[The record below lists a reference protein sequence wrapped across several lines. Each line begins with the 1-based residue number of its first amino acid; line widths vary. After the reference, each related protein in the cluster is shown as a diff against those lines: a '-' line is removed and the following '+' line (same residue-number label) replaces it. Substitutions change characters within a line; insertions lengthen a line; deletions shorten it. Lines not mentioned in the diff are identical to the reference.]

1 MNKAAVVSFFNGLGD
16 TVLLLPILRY
26 LSEKY
31 THLLIFAN
39 SNSKPFLN
47 EFKNVYF
54 TNNDFEIQNFQFNSV
69 FTSYQWDYYDYNIT
83 FNPIQEWI
91 KDKFKPAS
99 TFNYDRI
106 QNSEMKEEYELNNMF
121 FKQFI
126 QSDIWAVPENINR
139 SLVIP
144 DSHVGLYSNI
154 LNQKKGIITMHTD
167 TDKQK
172 QWSWHS
178 WYTLISCLQENLPD
192 YQIIL
197 LGFPDTLLKLKGV
210 QVAPDLYS
218 CLEAIKV
225 SSFFVGVDSVFSHV
239 ADASNTNGVV
249 LFNAVNHKD
258 WKPSGKCLHYLI
270 SSEVYKLDISITEVL
285 NILCKYLDIAN
296 DPKDLL
302 TKMYS
307 KDYRLIERAPKDI
320 LQDLNLIRTI
330 IMDCPYI
337 YPYLD
342 IEIKRNKE
350 INQDVVSSFWYMLS
364 FVPEEC
370 RTDDLCLNA
379 LKQNGW
385 ALDFVN
391 DNLKQKREIVA
402 KALESQG
409 DALEFSIDKFKSDR
423 TLVKLAVQSNGMALR
438 YADMT
443 LRHDPEILSLAL
455 NENPFAIEF
464 APFEIR
470 HSPEWIDYC
479 VKRCPD
485 VNFLLNKI
493 NEDGI

>member
-54 TNNDFEIQNFQFNSV
+54 TNNNFEIENFQFNSV

-83 FNPIQEWI
+83 CNPIQEWI
-91 KDKFKPAS
+91 NEKFKPAS

-106 QNSEMKEEYELNNMF
+106 QNSELKEEYESNNMF

-126 QSDIWAVPENINR
+126 QSHIWPVPENINR
-139 SLVIP
+139 SPVIP

-154 LNQKKGIITMHTD
+154 LKQKKGIITMHTD

-178 WYTLISCLQENLPD
+178 WYTLINCLQENIPD

-197 LGFPDTLLKLKGV
+197 LGFPDTSLKLKGV

-249 LFNAVNHKD
+249 LFNVVNHKD
-258 WKPSGKCLHYLI
+258 WKPSGKCLQYLI
-270 SSEVYKLDISITEVL
+270 SSEVNRLDISITEVL
-285 NILCKYLDIAN
+285 NYLCKYLDIAN
-296 DPKDLL
+296 DAKGLL
-302 TKMYS
+302 AKMYS

-330 IMDCPYI
+330 IKDCPYI

-364 FVPEEC
+364 FVPEEF

-391 DNLKQKREIVA
+391 DNLKQKREIVEM
-402 KALESQG
+402 ALKNQG

-438 YADMT
+438 YADMP

>member
-1 MNKAAVVSFFNGLGD
+1 M
-16 TVLLLPILRY
+16 
-26 LSEKY
+26 
-31 THLLIFAN
+31 
-39 SNSKPFLN
+39 
-47 EFKNVYF
+47 
-54 TNNDFEIQNFQFNSV
+54 
-69 FTSYQWDYYDYNIT
+69 
-83 FNPIQEWI
+83 
-91 KDKFKPAS
+91 
-99 TFNYDRI
+99 
-106 QNSEMKEEYELNNMF
+106 
-121 FKQFI
+121 
-126 QSDIWAVPENINR
+126 
-139 SLVIP
+139 
-144 DSHVGLYSNI
+144 
-154 LNQKKGIITMHTD
+154 
-167 TDKQK
+167 
-172 QWSWHS
+172 
-178 WYTLISCLQENLPD
+178 
-192 YQIIL
+192 
-197 LGFPDTLLKLKGV
+197 
-210 QVAPDLYS
+210 
-218 CLEAIKV
+218 
-225 SSFFVGVDSVFSHV
+225 
-239 ADASNTNGVV
+239 
-249 LFNAVNHKD
+249 
-258 WKPSGKCLHYLI
+258 I